1 MAEAENHIA
10 PTGLPTKIMEA
21 LSVVIITKNEAANIA
36 ECIRCAKFVTDDV
49 VVTDSGSTDDTVALA
64 RAAGASVIATTWSGY
79 GHARNLA
86 AESAKYDWIL
96 AIDADERVTYQLAAA
111 VKSADGDLLNVVYG
125 FKREN
130 YFLGRRIRFG
140 AWGRDKVY
148 RLYNRK
154 NVSWD
159 LSSVHEDLTGDIAEK
174 KLLHGRA
181 QHFTVITPAQ
191 NMEKVRRYARLSAA
205 KMYGQKRE
213 AGFVKRYLS
222 PLSAFLQTYVL
233 QLGFLDGRY
242 GWVIAMSVF
251 ENVRLKYKYLYLLN
265 SDQPLPEP

>member
-1 MAEAENHIA
+1 
-10 PTGLPTKIMEA
+10 MEA
-21 LSVVIITKNEAANIA
+21 LSVIIITKNEAANIA
-36 ECIRCAKFVTDDV
+36 DCIRCAKLITDDV
-49 VVTDSGSTDDTVALA
+49 VVTDSGSTDETAALA
-64 RAAGASVIATTWSGY
+64 RAAGARVIATAWSGY

-86 AESAKYDWIL
+86 AEAAKHDWIL

-111 VKSADGDLLNVVYG
+111 VKSADDDRPDAVYG

-154 NVSWD
+154 NVAWD

-181 QHFTVITPAQ
+181 QHFTVTTPAQ
-191 NMEKVRRYARLSAA
+191 NLEKVRRYARLSAE
-205 KMYGQKRE
+205 KMHGQKRE

-233 QLGFLDGRY
+233 QLGFLDGWY
-242 GWVIAMSVF
+242 GWVIAASVF
-251 ENVRLKYKYLYLLN
+251 ENVRLKYRYLHLLN
-265 SDQPLPEP
+265 TGRPLPHP